1 MTSGNAPAE
10 AFNTCR
16 RVNSLSCT
24 IPSYL
29 TDFVM
34 QLLQS
39 RYNTYKLYITTRERV
54 NIMPREAHTRLP
66 QPVFHEPNF
75 GEEVSTPDPTGFETQ
90 HPSDNAVYNEV
101 KDLLKKD
108 VVSFEKSRGADDDL
122 FQLEHAYGSHGAQL
136 VQKIKNAGKIIF
148 HAFGDSGASDAR
160 KYFNELRVADQ
171 VTMDCSRSDDAN
183 RPAFIFHLGDVVY
196 SFGEAQY
203 YYDQFYEPF
212 RNYPAPIFA
221 IPGNHDSFVVPGT
234 PAAREPLKI
243 FHRNFCADAPVITS
257 EAGSLHRTA
266 MTQPGFYF
274 TLNAPFVRII
284 GLFSNALEDPGLIS
298 SQGGHWHGV
307 PDFQLGFLTAQLK
320 RIQARELP
328 GRSSA
333 RDPPSSIQLCSA
345 TQHGQRRQP
354 FEQLGDASGNRQNM
368 RSGRRV
374 SACVS
379 RGARPQLPALYAY
392 RRVRGQGAG
401 RALHRLRRRRAQRE
415 PDRARKKGTGATRAA
430 HGLERE
436 LSGISA
442 SAEDEGTPARK
453 IRRHQ
458 LRLPSHSCRQDA
470 TQNRLSSSRRGHAG
484 PVALRH
490 GDGRPR
496 QPRDGRQLVR
506 SRRVQSFKSPPGIV
520 GVRTSGMSTRG
531 ARWRGTRVGEFRRG
545 QLPSWS
551 PNAHIGENA
560 ETSKEAEEG
569 PGEAHARQGGAA
581 GAAGD
586 RARARRLAQPRH
598 RPGNRGPGLADR
610 TEAAAGQFV

>member
-1 MTSGNAPAE
+1 
-10 AFNTCR
+10 
-16 RVNSLSCT
+16 
-24 IPSYL
+24 
-29 TDFVM
+29 
-34 QLLQS
+34 
-39 RYNTYKLYITTRERV
+39 
-54 NIMPREAHTRLP
+54 MPREAHTRLT

-108 VVSFEKSRGADDDL
+108 VVSFEKSRGDDDDL

-274 TLNAPFVRII
+274 TLDAPFVRII

-307 PDFQLGFLTAQLK
+307 PDFQLNFLTAQLK
-320 RIQARELP
+320 RIKRENYQGAVLLATHHP
-328 GRSSA
+328 PFSYAPPPNMGSGGNHSSSSA
-333 RDPPSSIQLCSA
+333 MLREIDKICDREGVYPHAFLAAHAHNYQRYTRIVEFAGKERDVPFIVCGDGGHNVNPIVRGKK
-345 TQHGQRRQP
+345 GQGP
-354 FEQLGDASGNRQNM
+354 HEPHMGSNVDYLEFH
-368 RSGRRV
+368 
-374 SACVS
+374 
-379 RGARPQLPALYAY
+379 PALKTKELLLEKYDDINY
-392 RRVRGQGAG
+392 GYLRIHVDKKELKIGFHQVGAG
-401 RALHRLRRRRAQRE
+401 TLAQSRF
-415 PDRARKKGTGATRAA
+415 DMVTVDLA
-430 HGLERE
+430 
-436 LSGISA
+436 
-442 SAEDEGTPARK
+442 
-453 IRRHQ
+453 
-458 LRLPSHSCRQDA
+458 SHSM
-470 TQNRLSSSRRGHAG
+470 
-484 PVALRH
+484 VA
-490 GDGRPR
+490 
-496 QPRDGRQLVR
+496 
-506 SRRVQSFKSPPGIV
+506 
-520 GVRTSGMSTRG
+520 
-531 ARWRGTRVGEFRRG
+531 
-545 QLPSWS
+545 
-551 PNAHIGENA
+551 N
-560 ETSKEAEEG
+560 
-569 PGEAHARQGGAA
+569 
-581 GAAGD
+581 
-586 RARARRLAQPRH
+586 
-598 RPGNRGPGLADR
+598 
-610 TEAAAGQFV
+610 